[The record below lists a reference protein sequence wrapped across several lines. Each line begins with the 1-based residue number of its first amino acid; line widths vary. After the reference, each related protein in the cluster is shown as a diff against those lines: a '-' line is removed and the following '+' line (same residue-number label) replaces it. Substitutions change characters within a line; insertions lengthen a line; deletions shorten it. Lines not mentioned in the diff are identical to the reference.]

1 MIPMVVHYRHE
12 ERSRKMNEE
21 MDSRTLRL
29 QIRVSKEEKEQIKKE
44 ALKQHLSVS
53 SYVRSKLL
61 ASN

>member
-1 MIPMVVHYRHE
+1 MIPMAVHYKHE

-21 MDSRTLRL
+21 IDSRTLRL